1 MFENASKGMKYL
13 MIAQLCSVVSL
24 FFGLMST
31 LGASSG
37 SIPELLLF
45 FAVYALTVIGLNKA
59 SEDHPL
65 FRKALYLEVLSVTV
79 TIGQAFVNSDILQQ
93 IVELIQT
100 LISAGA
106 VLLVIRAGH
115 ELLLKARKTKH
126 ETFCKVTRIL
136 YLSAVGLSL
145 VVGIVIL
152 CFGNNLMTGNEQT
165 ADQAAVAV
173 IEESAEKQD
182 AAIMGNTE
190 NMDDTKKTEITP
202 AQTVMAVL
210 IFVNVIVSFVSLIVY
225 IFFLNR
231 VRRELAPVMPLRS
244 HL

>member
-13 MIAQLCSVVSL
+13 MIAQLCSIVSL
-24 FFGLMST
+24 FFSLLSA
-31 LGASSG
+31 LGASFG
-37 SIPELLLF
+37 AIPELLLF
-45 FAVYALTVIGLNKA
+45 FVVYVLTVIGLNKA

-79 TIGQAFVNSDILQQ
+79 TIAQAFVSNDILQQ

-100 LISAGA
+100 LISAAA
-106 VLLVIRAGH
+106 VLMVIRAGH

-126 ETFCKVTRIL
+126 ETFCKMTRIL
-136 YLSAVGLSL
+136 YLAAVGLSL
-145 VVGIVIL
+145 VVGIVML
-152 CFGNNLMTGNEQT
+152 CFGNNMMTVEEQP
-165 ADQAAVAV
+165 AEQLAV
-173 IEESAEKQD
+173 ISVEESAETRTD
-182 AAIMGNTE
+182 VIAE
-190 NMDDTKKTEITP
+190 NAEETEITT

-210 IFVNVIVSFVSLIVY
+210 ILINVVVSFISLIVY

-231 VRRELAPVMPLRS
+231 VRRELAPVVPLRS